1 MPGALKEEWGGGG
14 EGRRE
19 GGVGEGLED
28 LAGQRKD
35 FGFYP
40 Q

>member
-1 MPGALKEEWGGGG
+1 MPAALKEEWGGG